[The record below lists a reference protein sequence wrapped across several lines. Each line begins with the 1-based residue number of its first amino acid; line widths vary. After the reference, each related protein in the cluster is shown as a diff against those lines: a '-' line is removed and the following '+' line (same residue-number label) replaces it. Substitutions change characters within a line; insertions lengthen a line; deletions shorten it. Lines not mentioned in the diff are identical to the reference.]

1 MGSAP
6 APSRNVSLTDR
17 NLEPRPVRLFVAIE
31 PPLAVREAL
40 AAWAAEAV
48 GEDRAFRLVAPE
60 ALHLTLAFLGERP
73 PGDVGL
79 LGPELARALGR
90 CAPPR
95 TARVLTPLWLA
106 PRRPHVL
113 TVAVG
118 DEDDRLAGMRASVVQ
133 ACRRVTD
140 WEPEGATFRP
150 HVTVARVRRNTH
162 VTPRELP
169 PLPEAAR
176 QPWRTGAGVALL
188 RSTPGPDGAQYDAL
202 WGG

>member
-1 MGSAP
+1 MSD
-6 APSRNVSLTDR
+6 T
-17 NLEPRPVRLFVAIE
+17 NLERCRAGESLVRLFVAVD
-31 PPLAVREAL
+31 PPPEVRVAL
-40 AAWAAEAV
+40 AAWAADAV
-48 GEDRAFRLVAPE
+48 GDDAAFRLVAPE

-73 PGDVGL
+73 ADDL
-79 LGPELARALGR
+79 RRLGPELARALGR
-90 CAPPR
+90 CDPPR
-95 TARVLTPLWLA
+95 EAQVIAPLWLA

-118 DEDDRLAGMRASVVQ
+118 DDSGRLVALQAAVVA
-133 ACRRVTD
+133 ACRAVIA
-140 WEPEGATFRP
+140 WEPEDRPFRP

-162 VTPRELP
+162 VAPRELP

-202 WGG
+202 WGSA